1 MKISKGAEYGLM
13 AMIFLAKNP
22 VRKSGRSIFSLREI
36 SAETKTSFVFLEKIF
51 SKLEK
56 VGLVKGIIGVRGGYV
71 LARSPK
77 KISANDIVSVLDGS
91 PGEIVNCVGCNN
103 KGNCAAKVVWAQV
116 ELALRKTLSSIT
128 LADLIK

>member
-1 MKISKGAEYGLM
+1 M

-22 VRKSGRSIFSLREI
+22 VHKSGKGIFSLREI

-56 VGLVKGIIGVRGGYV
+56 SGLVKGIKGVRGGYV
-71 LARSPK
+71 LTRSPK
-77 KISANDIVSVLDGS
+77 KITANDIVSVLDGS
-91 PGEIVNCVGCNN
+91 PEEIVDCAYCSKKANCTT
-103 KGNCAAKVVWAQV
+103 KMVWAKV

-128 LADLIK
+128 LANLIN

>member
-1 MKISKGAEYGLM
+1 MKISKRAEYGLM

-22 VRKSGRSIFSLREI
+22 IHKSGRGIFSLREI

-56 VGLVKGIIGVRGGYV
+56 AGLVRGIKGFRGGYV
-71 LARSPK
+71 LAKDLK
-77 KISANDIVSVLDGS
+77 KINANDIISVLGGS
-91 PGEIVNCVGCNN
+91 PKEIVNCLGCNK
-103 KGNCAAKVVWAQV
+103 KGNCSAKMVWAKV
-116 ELALRKTLSSIT
+116 ELSLSKTLKSIT